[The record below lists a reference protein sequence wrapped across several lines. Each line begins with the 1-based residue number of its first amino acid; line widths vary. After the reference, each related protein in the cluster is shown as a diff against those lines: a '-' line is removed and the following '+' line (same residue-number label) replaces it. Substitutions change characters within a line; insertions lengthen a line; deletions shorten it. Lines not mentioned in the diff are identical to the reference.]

1 MKKKQTPIQIDLD
14 LHKTLKVHCAEQGLK
29 INELVQTLLQN
40 YFTKI
45 EEGKLNQCLKEN
57 VQNALKI

>member
-14 LHKTLKVHCAEQGLK
+14 LHKILKVYCAENDLK
-29 INELVQTLLQN
+29 ITELVSNLLRN

-45 EEGKLNQCLKEN
+45 EEGKLNAIQK
-57 VQNALKI
+57 

>member
-14 LHKTLKVHCAEQGLK
+14 LHKILKVHCAEQGIK
-29 INELVQTLLQN
+29 INELVQKLLQN

-45 EEGKLNQCLKEN
+45 EEGKLDAKE
-57 VQNALKI
+57 K

>member
-14 LHKTLKVHCAEQGLK
+14 LHKILKVHCAEQGIK
-29 INELVQTLLQN
+29 INKLVQKLLQN

-45 EEGKLNQCLKEN
+45 EEGKLN
-57 VQNALKI
+57 VQEKHSTM

>member
-14 LHKTLKVHCAEQGLK
+14 LHKILKVHCAENDLK
-29 INELVQTLLQN
+29 INELVQNLLKE

-45 EEGKLNQCLKEN
+45 EEGKLN
-57 VQNALKI
+57 VQEKSSTM